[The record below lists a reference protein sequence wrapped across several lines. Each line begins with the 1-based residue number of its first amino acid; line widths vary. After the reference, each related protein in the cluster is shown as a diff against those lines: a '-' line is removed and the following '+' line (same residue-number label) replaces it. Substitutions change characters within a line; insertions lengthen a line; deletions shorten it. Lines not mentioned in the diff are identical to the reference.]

1 MLQSL
6 HIINFAIIDD
16 TVIDFSKGITVF
28 TGETGAG
35 KSILLDAI
43 SMLIGRRAK
52 TDLIRRGSDYFKVE
66 GVFYGEDSVIRRLQE
81 DGFECEGNQ
90 IILARKLNK
99 SGRGICTI
107 NGSFCTVKQLQTVG
121 KMLIRLHEQNDNME
135 LLSIPFC
142 ERLVDTSSEKVESLY
157 KSYRQMY
164 TEWKKIQDALSDYEH
179 KKQERERRLDTL
191 DWELKQISE
200 AGLKPGEDESVE
212 KKLDVL
218 MNREKILRSLHT
230 AMEII
235 TADGGPQDG
244 LGKASREIATAAR
257 YDETVRTIEE
267 TMDSASFALEDVI
280 SRIESYLSADV
291 DFSQQELEELQDRNE
306 VIQTLKRKYG
316 PEISDVLSYEKKA
329 REEYEELCEVVYN
342 NEDMQKKY
350 GELEKKLIYSAA
362 DLNRERRI
370 SAGIILGK
378 IVGSLKDLGMV
389 NARMDL
395 HLLDS
400 EKPTPNGAEEMEFYF
415 SANPGEPLRSL
426 RDTASGGEISRIA
439 LSIETFVSKMI
450 KGQTLI
456 FDEIDVGISGKA
468 ALQVSKK
475 ISSLSSE
482 MQILCI
488 THLPQTACVAD
499 RHYKIEKHVIDGRTT
514 TRTILLDERQH
525 LEAIALMLSGTE
537 NSSSALQSVIE
548 MQQKIK
554 GPEVQ
559 GNRDS

>member
-6 HIINFAIIDD
+6 HIVNFAIIED

-66 GVFYGEDSVIRRLQE
+66 GVFYGEESVVKSLHEI
-81 DGFECEGNQ
+81 GFECEGNQ
-90 IILARKLNK
+90 IILSRKLNK
-99 SGRGICTI
+99 NGRGICTI
-107 NGSFCTVKQLQTVG
+107 NGDFCTVKQLQTVG

-142 ERLVDTSSEKVESLY
+142 ERLVDSSSEKVASLY
-157 KSYRQMY
+157 QDYRLMY
-164 TEWKKIQDALSDYEH
+164 FEWKKIRDVLDDYEN
-179 KKQERERRLDTL
+179 KKQERERRLDIL
-191 DWELKQISE
+191 DWELRQISE
-200 AGLKPGEDESVE
+200 AALQPGEDETVE

-218 MNREKILRSLHT
+218 FNREKILRALHN
-230 AMEII
+230 AMDII
-235 TADGGPQDG
+235 TTDGGPQDG
-244 LGKASREIATAAR
+244 IGQAAKEISVAAR
-257 YDETVRTIEE
+257 YDKAVGSLEETVN
-267 TMDSASFALEDVI
+267 SAAFALEEAVN
-280 SRIESYLSADV
+280 RIESYLSENA
-291 DFSQQELEELQDRNE
+291 DFSQQELEELQDRME

-316 PEISDVLSYEKKA
+316 PEISDVLAYEKKA
-329 REEYEELCEVVYN
+329 REEYEELRDVVYN
-342 NEDMQKKY
+342 NEELRKKY
-350 GELEKKLIYSAA
+350 EMLKKELISAA
-362 DLNRERRI
+362 EKLNQERRI
-370 SAGIILGK
+370 SAKVILKK
-378 IVGSLKDLGMV
+378 IVCSLRDLGMSD
-389 NARMDL
+389 ARMDL
-395 HLLDS
+395 HLVDS
-400 EKPTPNGAEEMEFYF
+400 AEPTPNGADEMEFYF

-439 LSIETFVSKMI
+439 LSIETFISKMI

-468 ALQVSKK
+468 ALQVAKKFSK
-475 ISSLSSE
+475 LSSE

-499 RHYKIEKHVIDGRTT
+499 RHYKIEKQVTEGRTST
-514 TRTILLDERQH
+514 HAVLLDEKQH

-537 NSSSALQSVIE
+537 NSASALQSVIE

-554 GPEVQ
+554 Q
-559 GNRDS
+559 G

>member
-6 HIINFAIIDD
+6 HIVNFAIIED

-66 GVFYGEDSVIRRLQE
+66 GVFYGEESVVQSLHEI
-81 DGFECEGNQ
+81 GFECEGNQ
-90 IILARKLNK
+90 IILSRKLNK
-99 SGRGICTI
+99 NGRGICTI
-107 NGSFCTVKQLQTVG
+107 NGDFCTVKQLQTVG

-142 ERLVDTSSEKVESLY
+142 ERLVDSSSEKVASLY
-157 KSYRQMY
+157 QDYRLMY
-164 TEWKKIQDALSDYEH
+164 FEWKKIRDVLDDYEN
-179 KKQERERRLDTL
+179 KKQERERRLDIL
-191 DWELKQISE
+191 DWELRQISE
-200 AGLKPGEDESVE
+200 AALQPGEDETVE

-218 MNREKILRSLHT
+218 FNREKILRALHN
-230 AMEII
+230 AMDII
-235 TADGGPQDG
+235 TTDGGPQDG
-244 LGKASREIATAAR
+244 IGQAAKEISVAAR
-257 YDETVRTIEE
+257 YDEAVGSLEE
-267 TMDSASFALEDVI
+267 TVNSAAFALEEAVN
-280 SRIESYLSADV
+280 RIESYLSENA
-291 DFSQQELEELQDRNE
+291 DFSQQELEGLQDRME

-316 PEISDVLSYEKKA
+316 PEISDVLTYEKKA
-329 REEYEELCEVVYN
+329 RKEYEELRDVVYN
-342 NEDMQKKY
+342 NEELRKKY
-350 GELEKKLIYSAA
+350 ETLKKELVSAA
-362 DLNRERRI
+362 EKLNQERRV
-370 SAGIILGK
+370 SAKVILKK
-378 IVGSLKDLGMV
+378 IVCSLKDLGMAD
-389 NARMDL
+389 ARMDL
-395 HLLDS
+395 HLVDS
-400 EKPTPNGAEEMEFYF
+400 AEPTPTGADEMEFYF

-439 LSIETFVSKMI
+439 LSIETFISKMI

-468 ALQVSKK
+468 ALQVAKKFSK
-475 ISSLSSE
+475 LSSE

-499 RHYKIEKHVIDGRTT
+499 RHYKIEKQVTEGRTST
-514 TRTILLDERQH
+514 HAVLLDEKQH

-537 NSSSALQSVIE
+537 NSASALQSVIE

-554 GPEVQ
+554 HG
-559 GNRDS
+559 

>member
-6 HIINFAIIDD
+6 HIVNFAIIED

-66 GVFYGEDSVIRRLQE
+66 GVFYGEESVVKSLHEI
-81 DGFECEGNQ
+81 GFECEGNQ
-90 IILARKLNK
+90 IILSRKLNK
-99 SGRGICTI
+99 NGRGICTI
-107 NGSFCTVKQLQTVG
+107 NGDFCTVKQLQTVG

-142 ERLVDTSSEKVESLY
+142 ERLVDSSSEKVASLY
-157 KSYRQMY
+157 QDYRLMY
-164 TEWKKIQDALSDYEH
+164 FEWKKIRDVLDDYEN
-179 KKQERERRLDTL
+179 KKQERERRLDIL
-191 DWELKQISE
+191 DWELRQISE
-200 AGLKPGEDESVE
+200 AALQPGEDETVE

-218 MNREKILRSLHT
+218 FNREKILRALHN
-230 AMEII
+230 AMDII
-235 TADGGPQDG
+235 TTDGGPQDG
-244 LGKASREIATAAR
+244 IGKAAKEISVAAR
-257 YDETVRTIEE
+257 YDEAVGSLEE
-267 TMDSASFALEDVI
+267 TVNSAAFALEEAVN
-280 SRIESYLSADV
+280 RIESYLSENA
-291 DFSQQELEELQDRNE
+291 DFSQQELEGLQDRME

-316 PEISDVLSYEKKA
+316 PEISDVLTYEKKA
-329 REEYEELCEVVYN
+329 RKEYEELRDVVYN
-342 NEDMQKKY
+342 NEELREKYETLKK
-350 GELEKKLIYSAA
+350 ELVSAA
-362 DLNRERRI
+362 EKLNQERRV
-370 SAGIILGK
+370 SAKVILKK
-378 IVGSLKDLGMV
+378 IVCSLKDLGMAD
-389 NARMDL
+389 ARMDL
-395 HLLDS
+395 HLIDS
-400 EKPTPNGAEEMEFYF
+400 AKPTSNGADEMEFYF

-439 LSIETFVSKMI
+439 LSIETFISKMI

-468 ALQVSKK
+468 ALQVAKK
-475 ISSLSSE
+475 FSRLSSE

-499 RHYKIEKHVIDGRTT
+499 RHYKIEKQVTEGRTST
-514 TRTILLDERQH
+514 HAVLLDEKQH

-537 NSSSALQSVIE
+537 NSASALQSVIE

-554 GPEVQ
+554 HG
-559 GNRDS
+559 

>member
-6 HIINFAIIDD
+6 HIVNFAIIED

-66 GVFYGEDSVIRRLQE
+66 GVFYGEESVVKSLHEI
-81 DGFECEGNQ
+81 GFECEGNQ
-90 IILARKLNK
+90 IILSRKLNK
-99 SGRGICTI
+99 NGRGICTI
-107 NGSFCTVKQLQTVG
+107 NGDFCTVKQLQTVG

-142 ERLVDTSSEKVESLY
+142 ERLVDSSSEKVASLY
-157 KSYRQMY
+157 QDYRLMY
-164 TEWKKIQDALSDYEH
+164 FEWKKIRDVLDDYEN
-179 KKQERERRLDTL
+179 KKQERERRLDIL
-191 DWELKQISE
+191 DWELRQISE
-200 AGLKPGEDESVE
+200 AALQPGEDETVE

-218 MNREKILRSLHT
+218 FNREKILRALHN
-230 AMEII
+230 AMDII
-235 TADGGPQDG
+235 TTDGGPQDG
-244 LGKASREIATAAR
+244 IGQAAKEISVAAR
-257 YDETVRTIEE
+257 YDKAVGSLEETVN
-267 TMDSASFALEDVI
+267 SAAFALEEAVN
-280 SRIESYLSADV
+280 RIESYLSENA
-291 DFSQQELEELQDRNE
+291 DFSQQELEELQDRME

-316 PEISDVLSYEKKA
+316 PEISDVLAYEKKA
-329 REEYEELCEVVYN
+329 REEYEELRDVVYN
-342 NEDMQKKY
+342 NEELRKKY
-350 GELEKKLIYSAA
+350 EMLKKELISAA
-362 DLNRERRI
+362 EKLNQERRI
-370 SAGIILGK
+370 SAKVILKK
-378 IVGSLKDLGMV
+378 IVCSLRDLGMAD
-389 NARMDL
+389 ARMDL
-395 HLLDS
+395 HLVDS
-400 EKPTPNGAEEMEFYF
+400 AEPTPNGADEMEFYF

-439 LSIETFVSKMI
+439 LSIETFISKMI

-468 ALQVSKK
+468 ALQVAKKFSK
-475 ISSLSSE
+475 LSSE

-499 RHYKIEKHVIDGRTT
+499 RHYKIEKQVTEGRTST
-514 TRTILLDERQH
+514 HAVLLDEKQH

-537 NSSSALQSVIE
+537 NSASALQSVIE

-554 GPEVQ
+554 YG
-559 GNRDS
+559 

>member
-6 HIINFAIIDD
+6 HIVNFAIIED

-66 GVFYGEDSVIRRLQE
+66 GVFYGEESVVQSLHEI
-81 DGFECEGNQ
+81 GFECEGNQ
-90 IILARKLNK
+90 IILSRKLNK
-99 SGRGICTI
+99 NGRGICTI
-107 NGSFCTVKQLQTVG
+107 NGDFCTVKQLQTVG

-142 ERLVDTSSEKVESLY
+142 ERLVDSSSEKVASLY
-157 KSYRQMY
+157 QDYRLMY
-164 TEWKKIQDALSDYEH
+164 FEWKKIRDVLDDYEN
-179 KKQERERRLDTL
+179 KKQERERRLDIL
-191 DWELKQISE
+191 DWELRQISE
-200 AGLKPGEDESVE
+200 AALQPGEDETVE

-218 MNREKILRSLHT
+218 FNREKILRALHN
-230 AMEII
+230 AMDII
-235 TADGGPQDG
+235 TTDGGPQDG
-244 LGKASREIATAAR
+244 IGQAAKEISVAAR
-257 YDETVRTIEE
+257 YDEAVGSLEE
-267 TMDSASFALEDVI
+267 TVNSAAFALEEAVN
-280 SRIESYLSADV
+280 RIESYLSENA
-291 DFSQQELEELQDRNE
+291 DFSQQELEGLQDRME

-316 PEISDVLSYEKKA
+316 PEISDVLTYEKKA
-329 REEYEELCEVVYN
+329 RKEYEELRDVVYN
-342 NEDMQKKY
+342 NEELRKKY
-350 GELEKKLIYSAA
+350 ETLKKELVSAA
-362 DLNRERRI
+362 EKLNQERRV
-370 SAGIILGK
+370 SAKVILKK
-378 IVGSLKDLGMV
+378 IVCSLKDLGMAD
-389 NARMDL
+389 ARMDL
-395 HLLDS
+395 HLVDS
-400 EKPTPNGAEEMEFYF
+400 AEPTPTGADEMEFYF

-439 LSIETFVSKMI
+439 LSIETFISKMI

-468 ALQVSKK
+468 ALQVAKKFSK
-475 ISSLSSE
+475 LSSE

-499 RHYKIEKHVIDGRTT
+499 RHYKIEKQVTEGRTAT
-514 TRTILLDERQH
+514 HAVLLDEKQH

-537 NSSSALQSVIE
+537 NSASALQSVIE

-554 GPEVQ
+554 HG
-559 GNRDS
+559 

>member
-6 HIINFAIIDD
+6 HIVNFAIIED

-66 GVFYGEDSVIRRLQE
+66 GVFYGEESVVKSLHEI
-81 DGFECEGNQ
+81 GFECEGNQ
-90 IILARKLNK
+90 IILSRKLNK
-99 SGRGICTI
+99 NGRGICTI
-107 NGSFCTVKQLQTVG
+107 NGDFCTVKQLQTVG

-142 ERLVDTSSEKVESLY
+142 ERLVDSSSEKVASLY
-157 KSYRQMY
+157 QDYRLMY
-164 TEWKKIQDALSDYEH
+164 FEWKKIRDVLDDYEN
-179 KKQERERRLDTL
+179 KKQERERRLDIL
-191 DWELKQISE
+191 DWELRQISE
-200 AGLKPGEDESVE
+200 AALQPGEDETVE

-218 MNREKILRSLHT
+218 FNREKILRALHN
-230 AMEII
+230 AMDII
-235 TADGGPQDG
+235 TTDGGPQDG
-244 LGKASREIATAAR
+244 IGQAAKEISVAAR
-257 YDETVRTIEE
+257 YDEAVGSLEE
-267 TMDSASFALEDVI
+267 TVNSAAFALEEAVN
-280 SRIESYLSADV
+280 RIESYLSENA
-291 DFSQQELEELQDRNE
+291 DFSQQELEGLQDRME

-316 PEISDVLSYEKKA
+316 PEISDVLTYEKKA
-329 REEYEELCEVVYN
+329 RKEYEELRDVVYN
-342 NEDMQKKY
+342 NEELRKKY
-350 GELEKKLIYSAA
+350 ETLKKELVSAA
-362 DLNRERRI
+362 EKLNQERRV
-370 SAGIILGK
+370 SAKVILKK
-378 IVGSLKDLGMV
+378 IVCSLKDLGMAD
-389 NARMDL
+389 ARMDL
-395 HLLDS
+395 HLIDS
-400 EKPTPNGAEEMEFYF
+400 AEPTPNGADEMEFYF

-439 LSIETFVSKMI
+439 LSIETFISKMI

-468 ALQVSKK
+468 ALQVAKK
-475 ISSLSSE
+475 FSRLSSE

-499 RHYKIEKHVIDGRTT
+499 RHYKIEKQVTEGRTST
-514 TRTILLDERQH
+514 HAVLLDEKQH

-537 NSSSALQSVIE
+537 NSASALQSVIE

-554 GPEVQ
+554 HG
-559 GNRDS
+559 

>member
-6 HIINFAIIDD
+6 HIVNFAIIED

-66 GVFYGEDSVIRRLQE
+66 GVFYGEESVVKSLHEI
-81 DGFECEGNQ
+81 GFECEGNQ
-90 IILARKLNK
+90 IILSRKLNK
-99 SGRGICTI
+99 NGRGICTI
-107 NGSFCTVKQLQTVG
+107 NGDFCTVKQLQTVG

-142 ERLVDTSSEKVESLY
+142 ERLVDSSSEKVASLY
-157 KSYRQMY
+157 QDYRLMY
-164 TEWKKIQDALSDYEH
+164 FEWKKIRDVLDDYEN
-179 KKQERERRLDTL
+179 KKQERERRLDIL
-191 DWELKQISE
+191 DWELRQISE
-200 AGLKPGEDESVE
+200 AALQPGEDETVE

-218 MNREKILRSLHT
+218 FNREKILRALHN
-230 AMEII
+230 AMDII
-235 TADGGPQDG
+235 TTDGGPQDG
-244 LGKASREIATAAR
+244 IGQAAKEISVAAR
-257 YDETVRTIEE
+257 YDEAVGSLEE
-267 TMDSASFALEDVI
+267 TVNSAAFALEEAVN
-280 SRIESYLSADV
+280 RIESYLSENA
-291 DFSQQELEELQDRNE
+291 DFSQQELEGLQDRME

-316 PEISDVLSYEKKA
+316 PEISDVLTYEKKA
-329 REEYEELCEVVYN
+329 RKEYEELRDVVYN
-342 NEDMQKKY
+342 NEELRKKY
-350 GELEKKLIYSAA
+350 ETLKKELVSAA
-362 DLNRERRI
+362 EKLNQERRV
-370 SAGIILGK
+370 SAKVILKK
-378 IVGSLKDLGMV
+378 IVCSLKDLGMAD
-389 NARMDL
+389 ARMDL
-395 HLLDS
+395 HLVDS
-400 EKPTPNGAEEMEFYF
+400 AEPTPNGADEMEFYF

-439 LSIETFVSKMI
+439 LSIETFISKMI

-468 ALQVSKK
+468 ALQVAKKFSK
-475 ISSLSSE
+475 LSSE

-499 RHYKIEKHVIDGRTT
+499 RHYKIEKQVTEGRTST
-514 TRTILLDERQH
+514 HAVLLDEKQH

-537 NSSSALQSVIE
+537 NSASALQSVIE

-554 GPEVQ
+554 HG
-559 GNRDS
+559 